1 MLHNDADELEGART
15 MSILDRSWRAV
26 PGASETAIE
35 ELCNAA
41 PCRLPAS
48 YLSLLRTTN
57 GGEGPLAR
65 QPYHLQ
71 LDSAET
77 VAETAVSKRHEEF
90 FPGFVMIG
98 SDGGGEFIALDA
110 RAPGPLPVVA
120 IDMTNIDLEE
130 SVLPIAPDFDAFIDL
145 IGIETPN

>member
-1 MLHNDADELEGART
+1 
-15 MSILDRSWRAV
+15 MSA
-26 PGASETAIE
+26 PGLLS
-35 ELCNAA
+35 
-41 PCRLPAS
+41 
-48 YLSLLRTTN
+48 SLLRTTN

-77 VAETAVSKRHEEF
+77 VAEAAVRKRYEEF

-98 SDGGGEFIALDA
+98 SNGGGEFIALDA
-110 RAPGPLPVVA
+110 RKPEPFPIVA

-145 IGIETPN
+145 IGIEARN